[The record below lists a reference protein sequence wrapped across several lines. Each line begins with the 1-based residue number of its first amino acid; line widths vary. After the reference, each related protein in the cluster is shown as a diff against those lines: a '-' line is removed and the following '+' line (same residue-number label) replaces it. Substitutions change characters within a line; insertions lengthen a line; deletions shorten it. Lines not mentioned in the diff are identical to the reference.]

1 VTSRDVEAAP
11 RTPEPD
17 RPPALS
23 ARETAA
29 WVWRQ
34 LTSMRV
40 ALILLF
46 MLAVAAI
53 PGSVVPQSNINP
65 LAVGDFRDRNPTLS
79 EWYDRL
85 GLFDVYSAPWFA
97 AIYIALLVSLVGCIL
112 PRSMQHWRAMR
123 AAPPPAPRRLSQ
135 MPVYRRFDVTATPD
149 DVLDA
154 ARAELRGRRYRL
166 TRADLPERSW
176 AGREGGRLKSDL
188 WQASPPQIAEP
199 AVRSAELRSPAA
211 ELRSPAAEFHAK
223 SDGYPGGS
231 VAGEAG
237 HLQETGNLVFHL
249 AVVVVLVAVAVGSLF
264 GYRATV
270 LVPEGSG
277 FANSVI
283 QYDGLSSGALFDARD
298 LPPFSLEVDAFEM
311 EFVEAGTQLGTPD
324 QFEATVRFIPE
335 PGAPEQTRTIRV
347 NEPLEVDGTLVHILN
362 PGYAPAITV
371 RDADGTVLAEGPVPF
386 LPQDNSFTSTGVR
399 KVPVGPEAGLGEDIG
414 IQGLFLPTAV
424 VDDRGPR
431 SIFPEPRNPALFIT
445 AFHGDLGLDD
455 GQPQSVYRLDT
466 SAMEQFRADDGEAF
480 RAALAVGETV
490 QLPDG
495 FGSVTFDGY
504 VTWVNLQVGRNA
516 GKEFVLGGAL
526 MALIGLLASLFVRRR
541 RAWVRVAPG
550 VGAATVVEVAG
561 LQRSEGGDLGAE
573 VDGIAAGLLGRL
585 PTDPAPKG
593 RSRATPAGTA
603 RPDS

>member
-1 VTSRDVEAAP
+1 MTTRDVEAAA

-53 PGSVVPQSNINP
+53 PGSVVPQNDINP
-65 LAVGDFRDRNPTLS
+65 LAVGDFRVRNPALS

-112 PRSMQHWRAMR
+112 PRSIQHWRAMR
-123 AAPPPAPRRLSQ
+123 AAPPPAPRRLSR
-135 MPVYRRFDVTATPD
+135 MPVYRRFEVTAGPD

-154 ARAELRGRRYRL
+154 ARAELRSRRYRL
-166 TRADLPERSW
+166 DRVGSVE
-176 AGREGGRLKSDL
+176 
-188 WQASPPQIAEP
+188 QIP
-199 AVRSAELRSPAA
+199 AHP
-211 ELRSPAAEFHAK
+211 
-223 SDGYPGGS
+223 PGGS

-237 HLQETGNLVFHL
+237 QLRETGNLVFHL

-298 LPPFSLEVDAFEM
+298 LPPFSLELDEFEM
-311 EFVEAGTQLGTPD
+311 QFVESGPQLGTPD
-324 QFEATVRFIPE
+324 RFEATVRFTAE

-399 KVPVGPEAGLGEDIG
+399 KVPVGPEAGMGEDIG

-466 SAMEQFRADDGEAF
+466 SGMEQFRTDDGEAF

-490 QLPDG
+490 QLPEG
-495 FGSVTFDGY
+495 FGSVRFDGY
-504 VTWVNLQVGRNA
+504 VTWVNLQIGRNA

-526 MALIGLLASLFVRRR
+526 MALAGLLASLYVRRR
-541 RAWVRVAPG
+541 RAWVRVAAN
-550 VGAATVVEVAG
+550 VGTATVVEVAG
-561 LQRSEGGDLGAE
+561 LQRSEGGDLEAE
-573 VDGIAAGLLGRL
+573 VDAITAGFLSRL
-585 PTDPAPKG
+585 PADTG
-593 RSRATPAGTA
+593 RVVRHGPPRPGPRDGTA
-603 RPDS
+603 DRVGDMDGRRSAR

>member
-1 VTSRDVEAAP
+1 MRDVEAVP

-17 RPPALS
+17 RPPVLS
-23 ARETAA
+23 PRETTA

-53 PGSVVPQSNINP
+53 PGSVVPQSDINP
-65 LAVGDFRDRNPTLS
+65 LAVGDFRVRNPALS

-112 PRSMQHWRAMR
+112 PRSIQHWRAMR
-123 AAPPPAPRRLSQ
+123 AAPPPAPRRLSR
-135 MPVYRRFDVTATPD
+135 MPVYRRFEVTASAD

-154 ARAELRGRRYRL
+154 ARAELRSRRYRL
-166 TRADLPERSW
+166 DRV
-176 AGREGGRLKSDL
+176 G
-188 WQASPPQIAEP
+188 
-199 AVRSAELRSPAA
+199 AA
-211 ELRSPAAEFHAK
+211 EQRPADH
-223 SDGYPGGS
+223 PGGS

-237 HLQETGNLVFHL
+237 QLRETGNLVFHL

-283 QYDGLSSGALFDARD
+283 QYDGLSSGALFDAGD
-298 LPPFSLEVDAFEM
+298 LPPFSLELDEFEM
-311 EFVEAGTQLGTPD
+311 QFVEAGPQLGTPD
-324 QFEATVRFIPE
+324 RFEATVRFTPE
-335 PGAPEQTRTIRV
+335 PGAPERTRTIRV

-371 RDADGTVLAEGPVPF
+371 RDADGAVLAEGPVPF

-399 KVPVGPEAGLGEDIG
+399 KVPVGPEAGMGEDIG

-466 SAMEQFRADDGEAF
+466 SDMEQFRADDGEAF

-504 VTWVNLQVGRNA
+504 VTWVNLQIGRNA
-516 GKEFVLGGAL
+516 GKEFVLGGAM
-526 MALIGLLASLFVRRR
+526 MALAGLLASLYVRRR
-541 RAWVRVAPG
+541 RAWVRVTPN
-550 VGAATVVEVAG
+550 VGTATVVEVAG
-561 LQRSEGGDLGAE
+561 LQRSEGGDLEAE
-573 VDGIAAGLLGRL
+573 VDAITAGLLSRL
-585 PTDPAPKG
+585 PAGTGPSGTSP
-593 RSRATPAGTA
+593 ATPVGTA

>member
-1 VTSRDVEAAP
+1 VTTRDVEAAP

-23 ARETAA
+23 ARETTA

-53 PGSVVPQSNINP
+53 PGSVVPQSDINP

-112 PRSMQHWRAMR
+112 PRSVQHWRAMR
-123 AAPPPAPRRLSQ
+123 AAPPAPPRRLSR
-135 MPVYRRFDVTATPD
+135 MPVYCRFEVTASPAE
-149 DVLDA
+149 VLDA
-154 ARAELRGRRYRL
+154 ARAELAARRFRV
-166 TRADLPERSW
+166 A
-176 AGREGGRLKSDL
+176 
-188 WQASPPQIAEP
+188 
-199 AVRSAELRSPAA
+199 AA
-211 ELRSPAAEFHAK
+211 ELNPEAGR
-223 SDGYPGGS
+223 DPGGS

-237 HLQETGNLVFHL
+237 HLRETGNLVFHL

-298 LPPFSLEVDAFEM
+298 LPPFSLELDEFEM
-311 EFVEAGTQLGTPD
+311 EFVEAGPQLGTPD
-324 QFEATVRFIPE
+324 QFEATVRFVPE

-347 NEPLEVDGTLVHILN
+347 NEPLEVEGTLVHILN

-371 RDADGTVLAEGPVPF
+371 RDADGAVLAEGPVPF

-399 KVPVGPEAGLGEDIG
+399 KVPVGPEAGMGEDIG

-431 SIFPEPRNPALFIT
+431 SIFPEVRNPALFIT

-466 SAMEQFRADDGEAF
+466 SGMEQFRADDGEAF

-490 QLPDG
+490 QLPEG

-504 VTWVNLQVGRNA
+504 VTWVNLQIGRNA

-526 MALIGLLASLFVRRR
+526 MALAGLLASLYVHRR
-541 RAWVRVAPG
+541 RAWVRVAAS
-550 VGAATVVEVAG
+550 VGTATVVEVAG
-561 LQRSEGGDLGAE
+561 LQRSEGGNLEAE
-573 VDGIAAGLLGRL
+573 VDGITEGLLIRL
-585 PTDPAPKG
+585 PAGTAPSCT
-593 RSRATPAGTA
+593 SRATPAGTA